1 MKHFSYNRT
10 LGATIMFV
18 YLALSGNARADGNAG
33 TPGAEAPRYLAPE
46 EITSEDY
53 DMMSDYAYRYDAC
66 LNQTAQEQMDKQ
78 PDPRHVVDYA
88 MKQCAAELEELDR
101 KMIARNFDPAYRQG
115 FIGKVNRQAV
125 NNTLRNVM
133 MGMAARQSQSPD
145 QASKPEGQ

>member
-1 MKHFSYNRT
+1 MEHFSCNST
-10 LGATIMFV
+10 LAVTIMFV
-18 YLALSGNARADGNAG
+18 ALALCGNARADGSAV

-53 DMMSDYAYRYDAC
+53 DMMADYAYRYDAC
-66 LNQTAQEQMDKQ
+66 LNQTSLEQIDKQ

-115 FIGKVNRQAV
+115 YIGKVNRHAV

-133 MGMAARQSQSPD
+133 MGMANQSPVPA
-145 QASKPEGQ
+145 Q